1 MEIKPFETSDKTD
14 KIGAALT
21 QLQTTLTNPAKKA
34 KAHHGKYA
42 NLETVI
48 EHVKEPCANV
58 GVTIFQQA
66 LTDHKG
72 NLGVLTRLLHSSG
85 QYLQSF
91 ISTNINDGRDVGK
104 MCQEHGKLISYYRRY
119 QILGA
124 LFLKDEDDDGDS
136 STQAHS
142 KKEFRKT
149 PPETSNENPKARLQQ
164 QQNKKQSEK
173 NVKPTQGKPQNSDFN
188 NSFYLTQLK
197 VICNQ
202 ETEPLLKKCIKSLGV
217 EYVDYRQAVRF
228 LNIPEEHK
236 GATEQQRIKVLDF
249 ISKL

>member
-1 MEIKPFETSDKTD
+1 MEIKPFETSDKID

-21 QLQTTLTNPAKKA
+21 QLQTTLTNPAKTA

-58 GVTIFQQA
+58 GITIFQQA

-72 NLGVLTRLLHSSG
+72 NLGVLTRLIHSSG
-85 QYLQSF
+85 QYFQSF

-104 MCQEHGKLISYYRRY
+104 MCQQHGVLISYYRRY

-136 STQAHS
+136 STQIYS

-149 PPETSNENPKARLQQ
+149 PPETTKENPKTRLQQ
-164 QQNKKQSEK
+164 QQNKEQSEK
-173 NVKPTQGKPQNSDFN
+173 NVKPTQGKPLTSKFDN
-188 NSFYLTQLK
+188 NVYLTHIK
-197 VICNQ
+197 TICNK
-202 ETEPLLKKCIKSLGV
+202 ESEPHLKLCIESLGV
-217 EYVDYRQAVRF
+217 KYTDYAAAFRF
-228 LNIPEEHK
+228 LNIPEAHGGPTK
-236 GATEQQRIKVLDF
+236 LQKIKVLDF